1 MMILMVRRDF
11 DGVGVN
17 AGMENKVKV
26 NFDDVDMGS
35 DVGVNTSKVFYQ
47 VNAKES
53 MVSNVSQ
60 GSGDRNDEKLEKLS
74 NVNKVSDD
82 MPIPFSENVI
92 LNHGGNKTSVVRNAG
107 SLGKDSEERVNNVW
121 PKLNEINNKGSG
133 GNGNGRN
140 VGDIDMPD
148 GTNGRKPLSFISAI
162 QGISFSGSNK
172 LSRIPMRMIDKGE
185 NVANMDP
192 VIKKGSK
199 RWDMT
204 LIGYFVGLK
213 MSYYEISSHLRR
225 MWRSHQLA
233 KIITNDNGFYF
244 LKFISEEGL
253 NFVLENGPWLV
264 NGKPFFAQKWE
275 AGFCI
280 DKPEPTRVPLWVK
293 IMNVPL
299 EAWNTHGINRLA
311 SFIGNPIIMDRI
323 IMCKNREM
331 TEEEKDKV
339 AKSKM
344 NNVSRAME
352 SNTRGN
358 EEWQDVRIP
367 NRNGASTSKN
377 RGQQSNGY
385 VFRNR
390 GRFNGRGRGGM
401 NGRGGMI
408 GRGSVYQR
416 GSNDGNVMKCV
427 LMKDR
432 GQMVDN
438 VQVIKDKN
446 SSSKVDKGKNV
457 INDTNGCERKVADKN
472 VVNVKNSFMVI
483 ADGIVEIGGDEWM
496 QMKKRLIWLC
506 TAKIKTNMIKGLKW
520 RISKLKKD
528 ISYVHNNVSRV
539 ANKSA
544 KKLCVGVMK
553 KEGITRNQAFLK
565 FETLVGMKVNDTI
578 KKTFE
583 GVMDCMQDEVA
594 GETSGSAKFMT
605 KDEVSNVVE
614 GNDVEM
620 QDQVMHFMVM
630 RIRDDK
636 VLMGDYNVILNFN
649 ENSNGIGVKSFGF
662 QDFRDCVDLLS
673 LEDVKIMGMFLT
685 WIQKRNDPSA
695 GILKKLDRILGNH
708 HFVSDYPESYANFLP
723 FNVSDHAHT
732 ILVMLDGV
740 RKKNRAF
747 RFMNYLTEKKGFIDA
762 VKDNWKVL
770 IKGYAMFVLARRLK
784 FLKKHL
790 RDLNRKNGDV
800 FMKSKML
807 KEELARVQ
815 DALGKDPS
823 NTSLREEELIYAK
836 AYKKAALDKELI
848 LKVIK
853 NMIEGACDD
862 AGNMLYGEHMVNK
875 FVDHFKNFI
884 RHADKVYLIDDPG
897 SLFIKKLDAVTAV
910 YLIKLVTNEEV
921 KTALFNI
928 EDNKAS
934 RPDGYTSKF
943 FKFAWK
949 IVGEDVCSTVKEF
962 FTSGK
967 LLVLRRGL
975 DKFSLSSGFH
985 PRVLPIKYLGV
996 PMVSKILHDSDCKVL
1011 IEVFK
1016 KRIRDL
1022 WNRVLSFCCWKHL
1035 LDLRDK
1041 IRNFVLVKVGNGMD
1055 CNIWFDKW
1063 HPHGPLCKLI
1073 NHKMLEQANLCV
1085 KTKIVNMIDGNE
1097 WKWPIDW
1104 NDRFGEVTNVPVPNL
1119 VENVKDKLFGWIKR
1133 VRKNTFLLRK
1143 YGRMLELI
1151 SLRSFGMI
1159 MFGIHSAFLYIL
1171 SSCGLLLG
1179 VD

>member
-1 MMILMVRRDF
+1 KELD
-11 DGVGVN
+11 D
-17 AGMENKVKV
+17 MEYD
-26 NFDDVDMGS
+26 DDVS
-35 DVGVNTSKVFYQ
+35 DDLEVKDEDVEVMDDDIDGKKCSDGGCVNM

-53 MVSNVSQ
+53 MVGNVSQ
-60 GSGDRNDEKLEKLS
+60 GNGAKNAKKFEKMS
-74 NVNKVSDD
+74 NVNKVNDD
-82 MPIPFSENVI
+82 MPVPFSENVI
-92 LNHGGNKTSVVRNAG
+92 LNPGGNGTNVVINAA
-107 SLGKDSEERVNNVW
+107 SLGQDSGERVNNVW

-133 GNGNGRN
+133 GNENGIS
-140 VGDIDMPD
+140 VGDTKMSDS
-148 GTNGRKPLSFISAI
+148 TNGRKPLSFISAI
-162 QGISFSGSNK
+162 QGMDSSGSNK
-172 LSRIPMRMIDKGE
+172 LFRILVRMIDKGE

-311 SFIGNPIIMDRI
+311 TTFSRVLIEVDASKELDDKIKVCYESLGKSMFLRVEYTWKPPLCTHYRVFGHDVKG
-323 IMCKNREM
+323 CKNREM
-331 TEEEKDKV
+331 TEEKKDKV

-836 AYKKAALDKELI
+836 AYKKA
-848 LKVIK
+848 
-853 NMIEGACDD
+853 
-862 AGNMLYGEHMVNK
+862 
-875 FVDHFKNFI
+875 
-884 RHADKVYLIDDPG
+884 
-897 SLFIKKLDAVTAV
+897 
-910 YLIKLVTNEEV
+910 
-921 KTALFNI
+921 
-928 EDNKAS
+928 
-934 RPDGYTSKF
+934 
-943 FKFAWK
+943 
-949 IVGEDVCSTVKEF
+949 
-962 FTSGK
+962 
-967 LLVLRRGL
+967 
-975 DKFSLSSGFH
+975 
-985 PRVLPIKYLGV
+985 
-996 PMVSKILHDSDCKVL
+996 
-1011 IEVFK
+1011 
-1016 KRIRDL
+1016 
-1022 WNRVLSFCCWKHL
+1022 
-1035 LDLRDK
+1035 
-1041 IRNFVLVKVGNGMD
+1041 
-1055 CNIWFDKW
+1055 
-1063 HPHGPLCKLI
+1063 
-1073 NHKMLEQANLCV
+1073 
-1085 KTKIVNMIDGNE
+1085 
-1097 WKWPIDW
+1097 
-1104 NDRFGEVTNVPVPNL
+1104 
-1119 VENVKDKLFGWIKR
+1119 
-1133 VRKNTFLLRK
+1133 
-1143 YGRMLELI
+1143 
-1151 SLRSFGMI
+1151 
-1159 MFGIHSAFLYIL
+1159 
-1171 SSCGLLLG
+1171 
-1179 VD
+1179 